1 MDKFISSSQLVK
13 IYMKLQTSLTKTDLW
28 KLGKF

>member
-1 MDKFISSSQLVK
+1 MDKFIPLSQLVK
-13 IYMKLQTSLTKTDLW
+13 IYMKLQTPFTKTDLW